1 MASPYTVRNERKEID
16 MKYRQWCNMIV
27 IVALITL
34 WITTPL
40 SAQEMKGMGME
51 QMKEMG
57 GPGLPT
63 PNLLTSRLL

>member
-1 MASPYTVRNERKEID
+1 
-16 MKYRQWCNMIV
+16 MIV
-27 IVALITL
+27 MVALITL